1 MKPESAVF
9 CYRPLIGSA
18 EIVIRA
24 PLPQLRRD
32 AMAWL
37 QRSARHDAD
46 AGQLAQCLNILSL
59 LEVYRGRSAQ
69 AARLCQAQISL
80 FRALAGRAG
89 QPQPLVYAIQPWINL
104 MRLQRWQNQAD
115 SSQALYRE
123 LGPRQRR
130 QPGRFNRQNGI
141 APTLQQLC
149 ELGHDF
155 SYAGLIDQVYWREYP
170 RLLLSSGEHGVLQ
183 QLLAEGLNGAL
194 APGLRP
200 GLIEILLAHQA
211 ALGKFGP
218 ALALL
223 ERMRVPDGGRYVLHF
238 AVLRMY
244 LAAQA
249 GAAPAARLADDTAAR
264 FLAEDQLSRDA
275 YGLHLLSNSIPVFR
289 ALGQHGHERALL
301 RLACGLAE
309 QVGDEVLQCEAMQ
322 RLSGLGEL
330 PRAAL
335 RERFGASE
343 YSVVRR
349 QLGLPVAEPAPDDDS
364 ARLQRAAA
372 HLAALDF
379 GACAAALQD

>member
-1 MKPESAVF
+1 MKPDHAAF

-18 EIVIRA
+18 EIVIRT

-32 AMAWL
+32 AIDWL
-37 QRSARHDAD
+37 RRSAQQGGDPD
-46 AGQLAQCLNILSL
+46 QLAQCLNILSL
-59 LEVYRGRSAQ
+59 LEVYRGRAAQ
-69 AARLCQAQISL
+69 AARLCEAQIGL
-80 FRALAGRAG
+80 FRALAARAG

-104 MRLQRWQNQAD
+104 MRLQRWQNQGG

-130 QPGRFNRQNGI
+130 EPGRFNQQYGI

-149 ELGHDF
+149 ELGHAF

-170 RLLLSSGEHGVLQ
+170 RLLLGNGEHGVLQ
-183 QLLAEGLNGAL
+183 QLLQDGLNRPL

-211 ALGKFGP
+211 ALGKFSQ

-223 ERMRVPDGGRYVLHF
+223 ERMRVPDGGHYHLHF
-238 AVLRMY
+238 GVLRMY

-249 GAAPAARLADDTAAR
+249 GAEPAARLADEMAALL
-264 FLAEDQLSRDA
+264 LANGPLSQDA

-289 ALGQHGHERALL
+289 ALGRREHEIALL
-301 RLACGLAE
+301 RRAGALAG
-309 QVGDEVLQCEAMQ
+309 QVGDEVLRFDALQ
-322 RLSGLGEL
+322 RLSALEQL

-335 RERFGASE
+335 LAQFGDSE

-349 QLGLPVAEPAPDDDS
+349 QLGLPVAEPVADDDS

-379 GACAAALQD
+379 GACAAALPH